1 MAVTAREVSAP
12 GQGRGRRKEGWS
24 EGGLV
29 VEGGVGGLDDH
40 GAPGEA
46 DADVDALAGDHQGAA
61 AVDPPI
67 DARRSGWWGRWR
79 SGGAGVAQPG
89 LLGGAEWVGQAAQQ
103 GAVGVE

>member
-1 MAVTAREVSAP
+1 
-12 GQGRGRRKEGWS
+12 
-24 EGGLV
+24 
-29 VEGGVGGLDDH
+29 
-40 GAPGEA
+40 
-46 DADVDALAGDHQGAA
+46 VDALAGDHQGAA

-103 GAVGVE
+103 GAVGVPQTSSARGAPHPLISAYLQAARQQAATSA